1 MATDNGPFIQGRK
14 YKLPTKDICAVYV
27 GTPAGGNPEFKIDMS
42 AVLDELTPCKE
53 EEEGDAAASVD
64 SAPPAPPIASA
75 PAAEAAAP
83 PAAPGNK
90 KGNIPNKITPA
101 SVPAN
106 VNANVPMSANVNANA
121 STPVPASQAAVQAAV
136 EPEDDPAEE
145 SALAPV
151 PQRKADYMLKI
162 DGDYYHRL
170 FSNSPANAA
179 NRATISPQVT
189 SFITNGVIMSEVTI
203 TDAGGTQTKKIKD
216 AIVTIGKNEKGRE
229 IATITGGKKVTY
241 FDIAK
246 QAWLEFTDRLR
257 GGSRKTRHSKPTKRS
272 KRTVKKTKK
281 TRRHL

>member
-53 EEEGDAAASVD
+53 EEGDAAASVD
-64 SAPPAPPIASA
+64 SAPLIASA

-101 SVPAN
+101 SVP
-106 VNANVPMSANVNANA
+106 ANVPMSANVNANA